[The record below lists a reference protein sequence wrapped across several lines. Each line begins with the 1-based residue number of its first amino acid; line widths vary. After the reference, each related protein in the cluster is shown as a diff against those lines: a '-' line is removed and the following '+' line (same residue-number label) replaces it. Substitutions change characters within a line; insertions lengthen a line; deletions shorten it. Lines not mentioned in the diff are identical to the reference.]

1 MTELPPDFAFM
12 IIESPIRDDFF
23 VVLRAIFEIQQTLQS
38 IYRGDTTKTDQRA
51 IDNQIR
57 VIQSQL
63 ISLSLKAAYNRP
75 ICISLMI
82 FLLLVRSQSQANSSV
97 LEELAARTK
106 EYLESIIEV
115 RFCNAVDLIFWTLSI
130 GGIAASKPSTRQW
143 FLLNLKKILPAL
155 HLRSLN
161 EAKKV
166 LERFFW
172 IDHVLSDQFSD
183 FWNEL
188 QRI

>member
-1 MTELPPDFAFM
+1 MDLPPDFAFM
-12 IIESPIRDDFF
+12 IIESTIRDDFF
-23 VVLRAIFEIQQTLQS
+23 AVLRAIFQIQQTLQS
-38 IYRGDTTKTDQRA
+38 TYHGDVTKSDQTV

-57 VIQSQL
+57 VLQSQL
-63 ISLSLKAAYNRP
+63 ITLSIKATYNKP

-82 FLLLVRSQSQANSSV
+82 FLLLVRSKSQASSSV

-106 EYLESIIEV
+106 EYLESVIEV
-115 RFCNAVDLIFWTLSI
+115 RFCNAVNLIFWILSI

-143 FLLNLKKILPAL
+143 FLITLKKILPAL
-155 HLRSLN
+155 HLRSLD

-172 IDHVLSDQFSD
+172 IDRVLSNQFAD

-188 QRI
+188 QRM